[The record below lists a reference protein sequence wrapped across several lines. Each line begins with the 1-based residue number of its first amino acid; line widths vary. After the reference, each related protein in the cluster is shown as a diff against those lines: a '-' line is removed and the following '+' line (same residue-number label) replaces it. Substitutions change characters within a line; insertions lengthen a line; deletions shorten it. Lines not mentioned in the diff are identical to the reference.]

1 MATRRTTDSS
11 RNIPTLQPETPAEKA
26 APRKRA
32 SKAVAPPQA
41 TDAAMTQ
48 VTQAEIS
55 PDARRA
61 MIAEAAYLRA
71 ERRGFAPGYELE
83 DWISA
88 ENEVDSLLEAEHTRR
103 PQ

>member
-1 MATRRTTDSS
+1 MMATRRTTDSP
-11 RNIPTLQPETPAEKA
+11 RTIPTLQPETPAEKA

-32 SKAVAPPQA
+32 GKAAAPSQP
-41 TDAAMTQ
+41 AAAAL
-48 VTQAEIS
+48 TQAEIS

-71 ERRGFAPGYELE
+71 ERRGFTPGYELE
-83 DWISA
+83 DWIAA
-88 ENEVDSLLEAEHTRR
+88 ENEVDTLLDAEHTRR